1 MRRMFRRERRKGFA
15 SDVPPILQEA
25 NMAFEKGEYGRAA
38 ERYEKIARIADAR
51 GGPRAPLLNL
61 QAGRARVLAGQA
73 TLGMP
78 SIKRGLELFAE
89 RQQFPRLRQFGM
101 RTINELKELGLNDE
115 VEEIEVLLKS
125 ILPEMPS
132 TAAPVKRPTLPT
144 HCSSCGAPLRPGEVE
159 WLDDVTG
166 ECGYCGSP
174 VRE

>member
-15 SDVPPILQEA
+15 PNVPPILQEA

-73 TLGMP
+73 TLGMS

-89 RQQFPRLRQFGM
+89 RRQFPRLRQFGA

-115 VEEIEVLLKS
+115 VEEVEVLLKS

-132 TAAPVKRPTLPT
+132 TDAPTKRPTLST
-144 HCSSCGAPLRPGEVE
+144 HCPSCGAPRLFFFKNK
-159 WLDDVTG
+159 LTN
-166 ECGYCGSP
+166 
-174 VRE
+174 